1 MFGKFFYGQL
11 SLHEA
16 FWKYSVLGLTSLGF
30 LAIIFK
36 RMLMQM
42 VNYEQNFIR
51 VAINSLS
58 FVKDSSTSM
67 LVFAFYVAT
76 FCALVVYSFI
86 CIGGMWNTYKEYDKS
101 KTLAGICMLIVWAI
115 VFFAVKNAIY

>member
-1 MFGKFFYGQL
+1 MFGKFFYGHL

-16 FWKYSVLGLTSLGF
+16 FWKFSVLGLTSLGF

-36 RMLMQM
+36 RILTQI
-42 VNYEQNFIR
+42 VNYEPNFIK
-51 VAINSLS
+51 VAMYALS

-67 LVFAFYVAT
+67 LIFAAYVAT
-76 FCALVVYSFI
+76 FCALVVYSII

-101 KTLAGICMLIVWAI
+101 KTLATICMLAVWAI
-115 VFFAVKNAIY
+115 IFFAVKNAIY